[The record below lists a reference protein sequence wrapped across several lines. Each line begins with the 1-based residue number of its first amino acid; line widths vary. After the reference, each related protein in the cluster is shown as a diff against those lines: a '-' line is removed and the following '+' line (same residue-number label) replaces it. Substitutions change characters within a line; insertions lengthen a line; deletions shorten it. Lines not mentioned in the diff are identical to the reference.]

1 VCDIGFV
8 TTAGFIKLALNPFGA
23 NSSEC
28 FWHKPFKPRPY
39 LPFMEVPDSYTSLEH
54 KTNTIATPGT
64 PLDHLLHSKSRI
76 LRTKLDV
83 LATEIV
89 ARLGIW
95 NRNLERISG
104 EKAGVAELL
113 DQSTRLAR
121 YHLRD
126 QRDVGR
132 LREDALKLD
141 SQQREEDVQCW
152 KDVVTVMRDFLTSWE
167 AHEQAKSRA
176 IFINHAGSGNQ
187 ESL

>member
-1 VCDIGFV
+1 V
-8 TTAGFIKLALNPFGA
+8 LNPFGA
-23 NSSEC
+23 KPSEC
-28 FWHKPFKPRPY
+28 FHHKPFNGNAAHAGMPSDQYSPT
-39 LPFMEVPDSYTSLEH
+39 MENESHQS
-54 KTNTIATPGT
+54 AAGT
-64 PLDHLLHSKSRI
+64 PLDLLLHSKSRI

-95 NRNLERISG
+95 NRNLERIHG
-104 EKAGVAELL
+104 EKAGVEELL

-132 LREDALKLD
+132 LRGDALKLD
-141 SQQREEDVQCW
+141 TQQREEDVQCW
-152 KDVVTVMRDFLTSWE
+152 KDVVLVMRDFLTAWE
-167 AHEQAKSRA
+167 SHEQAKSRA
-176 IFINHAGSGNQ
+176 IFINHAGSGHQ

>member
-1 VCDIGFV
+1 
-8 TTAGFIKLALNPFGA
+8 
-23 NSSEC
+23 
-28 FWHKPFKPRPY
+28 
-39 LPFMEVPDSYTSLEH
+39 MEVPDGYNSLEH
-54 KTNTIATPGT
+54 KTNTIATPGI

-83 LATEIV
+83 LAAEIV

-95 NRNLERISG
+95 NRNLERING
-104 EKAGVAELL
+104 EKAGVVEQL
-113 DQSTRLAR
+113 DHSTRLAR

-132 LREDALKLD
+132 LRENALKLD
-141 SQQREEDVQCW
+141 SQQREEDVNCW
-152 KDVVTVMRDFLTSWE
+152 KDVAMVLRDFLTSWE

-176 IFINHAGSGNQ
+176 IFINHAGSGYQ

>member
-1 VCDIGFV
+1 
-8 TTAGFIKLALNPFGA
+8 
-23 NSSEC
+23 
-28 FWHKPFKPRPY
+28 
-39 LPFMEVPDSYTSLEH
+39 MEVPDNYTSLEH
-54 KTNTIATPGT
+54 RTNTTEKSGA
-64 PLDHLLHSKSRI
+64 PLDLLLHSKSRI

-95 NRNLERISG
+95 NRNLERIHG
-104 EKAGVAELL
+104 KKAVVEELL
-113 DQSTRLAR
+113 DQSKRLAR

-141 SQQREEDVQCW
+141 TQQREEDVQCW
-152 KDVVTVMRDFLTSWE
+152 KDVVLVMRDFLTAWE

-176 IFINHAGSGNQ
+176 IFINHAGSGHQ

>member
-1 VCDIGFV
+1 
-8 TTAGFIKLALNPFGA
+8 
-23 NSSEC
+23 
-28 FWHKPFKPRPY
+28 
-39 LPFMEVPDSYTSLEH
+39 MEVPDSYTSLEH
-54 KTNTIATPGT
+54 RTNTIATPGT

-76 LRTKLDV
+76 LRTKPDV

-95 NRNLERISG
+95 NRNLERISS
-104 EKAGVAELL
+104 ERTSVDELL
-113 DQSTRLAR
+113 NQSTRLAR

-141 SQQREEDVQCW
+141 TQQREEDVQCW

-167 AHEQAKSRA
+167 AHEQAKSRS
-176 IFINHAGSGNQ
+176 IFINHAGSGYQ
-187 ESL
+187 ESV

>member
-1 VCDIGFV
+1 
-8 TTAGFIKLALNPFGA
+8 
-23 NSSEC
+23 
-28 FWHKPFKPRPY
+28 
-39 LPFMEVPDSYTSLEH
+39 MEVPDNYNALEYT
-54 KTNTIATPGT
+54 TNTRAKPGT
-64 PLDHLLHSKSRI
+64 PLDQLLHSKSRI
-76 LRTKLDV
+76 QHTKLDV

-104 EKAGVAELL
+104 EKVGVRELL

-126 QRDVGR
+126 QRDVER
-132 LREDALKLD
+132 LREDTLKLET
-141 SQQREEDVQCW
+141 QQREEDVQCW
-152 KDVVTVMRDFLTSWE
+152 KDVATAMRDFLTTWE
-167 AHEQAKSRA
+167 AHEQAKNRS